1 MKKTIK
7 IVVICCL
14 FLTQACALKEDVLL
28 DQMRSKINNATKLLQ
43 NKTMDEVQKEHALF
57 NLFDPVFDF
66 ELMSKLSLGRQWM
79 SLTNEQQQLY
89 KKTFEDKLKA
99 SYMDQLNLYTNQQV
113 LVQGITK
120 TKPNRIELLMHIKG
134 AEDTYEV
141 IYKFYKNK
149 QNDWL
154 IYDINILG
162 VSMIQTYINQ
172 FVGVLQKD
180 SFEALIQKLSEVKAI
195 SK

>member
-43 NKTMDEVQKEHALF
+43 NKTMDETQKEHALF

-79 SLTNEQQQLY
+79 SLTNEQQELY

-120 TKPNRIELLMHIKG
+120 TKSNRIELLMHIKG
-134 AEDTYEV
+134 TEDTYEV

>member
-1 MKKTIK
+1 MKFLIK
-7 IVVICCL
+7 LLLVGVMC
-14 FLTQACALKEDVLL
+14 TQAHALKESVLL
-28 DQMRSKINNATKLLQ
+28 DEMTTKINSATALLK
-43 NKTMDEVQKEHALF
+43 NKNLDESQKESELF
-57 NLFDPVFDF
+57 SLFDPVFDF

-79 SLTNEQQQLY
+79 SLNNEQQTLY

-149 QNDWL
+149 QDDWF

-162 VSMIQTYINQ
+162 ISMIQTYINQ

-180 SFEALIQKLSEVKAI
+180 SFEALIQKLNEVKAI

>member
-162 VSMIQTYINQ
+162 ISMIQTYINQ

>member
-1 MKKTIK
+1 MKFLIK
-7 IVVICCL
+7 LLLVGL
-14 FLTQACALKEDVLL
+14 MWTQAYALKESVLL
-28 DQMRSKINNATKLLQ
+28 DEMTTKINSATALLK
-43 NKTMDEVQKEHALF
+43 NKTLDEAQKESALF
-57 NLFDPVFDF
+57 SLFDPVFDF

-79 SLTNEQQQLY
+79 SLNNEQQTLY

-134 AEDTYEV
+134 AEETYEV

-149 QNDWL
+149 QDDWF

-162 VSMIQTYINQ
+162 ISMIQTYINQ

-180 SFEALIQKLSEVKAI
+180 SFEALIQKLNEVKAI

>member
-1 MKKTIK
+1 MKFLIK
-7 IVVICCL
+7 LLLVGL
-14 FLTQACALKEDVLL
+14 MWTQAYALKESVLL
-28 DQMRSKINNATKLLQ
+28 DEMTTKINSATALLK
-43 NKTMDEVQKEHALF
+43 NKTLDEAQKESELF
-57 NLFDPVFDF
+57 SLFDPVFDF

-79 SLTNEQQQLY
+79 SLNNEQQTLY

-134 AEDTYEV
+134 AEETYEV

-149 QNDWL
+149 QDDWFV
-154 IYDINILG
+154 YDINILG
-162 VSMIQTYINQ
+162 ISMIQTYINQ

-180 SFEALIQKLSEVKAI
+180 SFEALIQKLNEVKAI